1 MTTEAKQKVSLDDVL
16 SDMAL
21 TSVRPDA
28 KVLADYVRRYPQ
40 FAEELVDFAAE
51 LAAEAISAAV
61 DEDLEPPTTG
71 TSPAVSKALSHLQNR
86 LYEVRQEEAA
96 HKASG
101 QDLFGVLDRE
111 QFRSVATKVGVN
123 TFFLTKVR
131 DRTIAPDT
139 IPRGFRLKVAKAMAI
154 EEPILAAY
162 LAGPPTIPDEM
173 RFLSEQKPE
182 ASRQQSFVDAVK
194 SSSLTDDQQRDLLAL

>member
-1 MTTEAKQKVSLDDVL
+1 MTDTKDDVLLEDVL
-16 SDMAL
+16 SDLAL
-21 TSVRPDA
+21 KSTKPDA
-28 KVLADYVRRYPQ
+28 KVLGEYIRRYPKY
-40 FAEELVDFAAE
+40 AEEITDFAAE
-51 LAAEAISAAV
+51 LAAEAISDAV
-61 DEDLEPPTTG
+61 DEDLEPSTTG

-96 HKASG
+96 RKASG

-131 DRTIAPDT
+131 DRTIAPET
-139 IPRGFRLKVAKAMAI
+139 IPRGFRLKIAKALVI

-162 LAGPPTIPDEM
+162 LAGPPKIPGEM

-182 ASRQQSFVDAVK
+182 ASQQQSFVDAVK
-194 SSSLTDDQQRDLLAL
+194 GSSLTDDQQRDLLAL